1 MENETKRRR
10 LNVLREDV
18 LRRYRHLRAIGTNHH
33 SAALKFLAR
42 TAIMEHA
49 RHLGLMMGRTL
60 IANSE
65 EEMTL
70 VFDLAIYTAK
80 EGRSRA
86 IDRYAKVAQL
96 PPNSDERS
104 MLDAMCRAQF
114 SIWRVARLHD
124 TCGLVVNDV
133 LRQAE
138 AWLVDEGL
146 ELSGASGMCFAGRL
160 CDTDLFAIT
169 SGVVVPVDLPMLEDV
184 LTDVPACRH
193 SDQEHIGDD
202 PRFAAAIYRAALD
215 AGVMDDVVF
224 N

>member
-1 MENETKRRR
+1 MQRD
-10 LNVLREDV
+10 DV
-18 LRRYRHLRAIGTNHH
+18 LRRYRHLRAIGTDHH

-42 TAIMEHA
+42 PAFEEHA
-49 RHLGLMMGRTL
+49 RRLGLMMGRTL
-60 IANSE
+60 IANNE
-65 EEMTL
+65 EEMAL

-86 IDRYAKVAQL
+86 IDRYAKVAQ
-96 PPNSDERS
+96 PPRDSDERS
-104 MLDAMCRAQF
+104 MLDAMCHAQF

-160 CDTDLFAIT
+160 CDADLFAIT
-169 SGVVVPVDLPMLEDV
+169 SGVVVPVDLPMLENV
-184 LTDVPACRH
+184 LTDVRACRH
-193 SDQEHIGDD
+193 ADPERIGDD